1 MEEAMSDNGKKNL
14 GDLSDILFDQLE
26 RLNNPELTGEELE
39 AELERSKAVSSVA
52 GQVINNA
59 NTVIRGYELR
69 QAMTEG
75 GSVNAPRL
83 LEC

>member
-1 MEEAMSDNGKKNL
+1 MEKSNEKRNL

-39 AELERSKAVSSVA
+39 AELDRSKAVSAVA
-52 GQVINNA
+52 GQVISNA

-75 GSVNAPRL
+75 GSVDAPRL